1 MSAKEK
7 SMQMIAEEWL
17 SFVENGE
24 IHIEGVRK
32 EIIDSWFRCKF
43 SAVEHEGLYQHPK
56 LNAFELNASKENHAD
71 LLKVANPFMANVYK
85 FIKGTGFVVVLTDES
100 GHILELFAD
109 NDVHTNDL
117 TRNFILGSS
126 WKEIDAGTNAIGTS
140 IIMKEAIQI
149 SGAEHYRK
157 QHHNLTCSAAPIFD
171 VAGKLIGI
179 INISGP
185 CESSHVHT
193 LGMVVEAA
201 DAIMAQFRIENKN
214 KLLAL
219 ANRKLVK
226 FFNMV
231 SDGVLMIDAANIIT
245 GMNPAAETILGYE
258 KTNCIGESI
267 FSFINTRFTKRETQ
281 FSFGESF
288 SFKEC
293 IVQSHNGPLECII
306 SSEPFYDFSDRV
318 DGCFVTLKPI
328 KQVQKLLNRY
338 SGYMA
343 SLEFNDIVGNSSA
356 MKEVIH
362 LAKVSANNDSNILL
376 TGESGTGKEIIA
388 QAIHN
393 LSPQASAPF
402 VPLNCAAIPRELIG
416 SELFG
421 YEEGAFTGAKRGG
434 KPGKFELA
442 SGGTLFLDEIGDM
455 PLEHQTVLLRA
466 IQEKKIVRIGGD
478 KLLPV
483 DVRLICATNKDLMA
497 EVDRGT
503 FRRDLYYRLNVMSIL
518 MPPLRERKDDIT
530 LLFDHFLSKMCANRS
545 QTISVD
551 PQVYDAIR
559 IYSWP
564 GNVRELQNVVE
575 RAINLSENGRINLLN
590 LPEYIMVNTEHAIN
604 SSSNDHKNL
613 KMCREESRRE
623 SKEIEKK
630 RIINLL
636 NLYAGNVSKVA
647 NEMDISRKTLYN
659 KMKEYTIYK

>member
-1 MSAKEK
+1 MGEYKTDK
-7 SMQMIAEEWL
+7 QMIFDEWQ
-17 SFVENGE
+17 SFVQKGE
-24 IHIEGVRK
+24 IKVDRVRK
-32 EIIDSWFRCKF
+32 EIIDSWMRCKAD
-43 SAVEHEGLYQHPK
+43 AVHADAIYQHPRLSQSALDDSK
-56 LNAFELNASKENHAD
+56 QDHQQLLNIAQ
-71 LLKVANPFMANVYK
+71 PFMDKVYR
-85 FIKGTGFVVVLTDES
+85 FIRGTGFVVVLTDET
-100 GHILELFAD
+100 GHILECFAD
-109 NDVHTNDL
+109 EDITTNTL
-117 TRNFILGSS
+117 IQNFAIGSS
-126 WKEIDAGTNAIGTS
+126 WREIDAGTNAIGTCV
-140 IIMKEAIQI
+140 ITKEALQV

-171 VAGKLIGI
+171 ISGQLIGVI
-179 INISGP
+179 DISGP

-201 DAIMAQFRIENKN
+201 DAIMTQLRIENKN

-231 SDGVLMIDAANIIT
+231 SDGVLMIDSSEIIT
-245 GMNPAAETILGYE
+245 GLNPAAETILGHE
-258 KTNCIGESI
+258 KQKCIGENVRN
-267 FSFINTRFTKRETQ
+267 FINNRFNHRDDTLNFT
-281 FSFGESF
+281 SAF
-288 SFKEC
+288 SFKDC
-293 IVQSHNGPLECII
+293 IVQSQNGPLECLV
-306 SSEPFYDFSDRV
+306 SAEPFYDFFDRL

-328 KQVQKLLNRY
+328 KQVQRLVNRY

-343 SLEFNDIVGNSSA
+343 SLEFDDVIGQSSA

-362 LAKVSANNDSNILL
+362 IAKLSATNDSNILL

-393 LSPQASAPF
+393 LSPYANAPF

-483 DVRLICATNKDLMA
+483 DVRLICATNKDLMV
-497 EVDRGT
+497 EVDKGT

-518 MPPLRERKDDIT
+518 MPPLRDRKNDIT
-530 LLFDHFLSKMCANRS
+530 LLFDHFLNKMCLNRS
-545 QTISVD
+545 QTIKVD

-559 IYSWP
+559 LYSWP

-575 RAINLSENGRINLLN
+575 RAINLSENGRISLLN
-590 LPEYIMVNTEHAIN
+590 LPEHIMLSNTLDDHTSNFVIN
-604 SSSNDHKNL
+604 DL
-613 KMCREESRRE
+613 KVCREIGKRE
-623 SKEIEKK
+623 LMAKEKSHIVE
-630 RIINLL
+630 LL
-636 NLYAGNVSKVA
+636 NAYDGNVTKVA
-647 NEMDISRKTLYN
+647 SDIGISRKTLYN
-659 KMKEYTIYK
+659 KMKKYAIYK